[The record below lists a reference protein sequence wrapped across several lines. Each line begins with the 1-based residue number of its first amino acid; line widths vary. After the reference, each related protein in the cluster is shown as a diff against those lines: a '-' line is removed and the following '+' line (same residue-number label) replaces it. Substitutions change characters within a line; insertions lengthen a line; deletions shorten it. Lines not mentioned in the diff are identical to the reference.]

1 MNPKTNDLPAAR
13 WLQNLDEIDL
23 EIARLA
29 TLCRVRILDPGVIER
44 VLHQDASVCG
54 SANALAFKKLRDM
67 IMLHFAIR
75 QKSADAVGQSQTAE
89 IEQYVIARLKEA
101 FPDLSADS
109 PRV

>member
-1 MNPKTNDLPAAR
+1 MNPKTNDLPAAW

-54 SANALAFKKLRDM
+54 SANALDHL
-67 IMLHFAIR
+67 
-75 QKSADAVGQSQTAE
+75 V
-89 IEQYVIARLKEA
+89 
-101 FPDLSADS
+101 P
-109 PRV
+109 